1 MNRSLP
7 QKFLKGVKFRRCERT
22 FNWYCTFALLNRSKY
37 FVNYILCISQ
47 TYEELMDLAEKGNSL
62 NLDMT
67 EAEITS
73 KADPESD
80 DTSDVMDEIYGKYAK
95 LSPRPTFL
103 WGKAVA
109 SDTCKR

>member
-1 MNRSLP
+1 
-7 QKFLKGVKFRRCERT
+7 
-22 FNWYCTFALLNRSKY
+22 
-37 FVNYILCISQ
+37 
-47 TYEELMDLAEKGNSL
+47 MDLAEKGNSL

-73 KADPESD
+73 KADPESED
-80 DTSDVMDEIYGKYAK
+80 SSDVMDEIYGKYAK

-109 SDTCKR
+109 ADTCKHCYWCMYDCEYFSVESTILKQKNI